1 MPARAGAYDMGGRAM
16 GRVMGTS
23 VLVVAVF
30 TGSAVVAAATR
41 DAPVALG
48 SDWPRFGWDVAGSGT
63 SPAATGIDASNVASL
78 AKEHVAIE
86 GTVDAAAIYLHDVQ
100 IGGASHDAFFVT
112 TTYGKTIAVDAAAGT
127 VLWTYTP
134 PNYSSWAGSRQ
145 ITNATPV
152 ADPDRQSI
160 YAASPDGHIQKLA
173 VSDGHAMWSTA
184 ITTLAHREKIA
195 SSLNYFRGRV
205 IAATAGYIGDAPPY
219 QGHVSILDAAN
230 GALLH
235 TWNSLCSDSTSMI
248 EPSTCAESGSAI
260 WGRTGAVIDTATGDI
275 YVATGN
281 GKWDGHTFWG
291 DATIR
296 LDSTATRM
304 LGNYTP
310 ENTQSLD
317 ETDTDV
323 GSTSPALLGG
333 GFVAQGG
340 KDGTIKLLDTTQM
353 QGTTPHRGGERQSV
367 STPTGARL
375 FTALTVMHTP
385 NATWLFA
392 ADNGGTAAWTFRD
405 EKLVPAWKNRNGGTT
420 PVVAGG
426 LLYVYDPRGGLRV
439 YEPSTGKLIT
449 TLECGEGHWNSPI
462 VVDGRIA
469 LPEGNANDHAT
480 SGYLDIW
487 HK

>member
-1 MPARAGAYDMGGRAM
+1 MGRAM
-16 GRVMGTS
+16 RTS
-23 VLVVAVF
+23 VLVAAVC
-30 TGSAVVAAATR
+30 TGAAVVVAAAR
-41 DAPVALG
+41 GAPRHAGAPLALG
-48 SDWPRFGWDVAGSGT
+48 NDWPRFGWDVAGSGS
-63 SPAATGIDASNVASL
+63 SPAATGIDSGNVASL
-78 AKEHVAIE
+78 TKQRVAIE
-86 GTVDAAAIYLHDVQ
+86 GTVDAAAIYLHGVE
-100 IGGASHDAFFVT
+100 ILGAPHDAFFVT
-112 TTYGKTIAVDAAAGT
+112 TTYGKTIAIDAVTAK
-127 VLWTYTP
+127 VLWIYTP
-134 PNYSSWAGSRQ
+134 PGYSSWAGSRQ

-160 YAASPDGHIQKLA
+160 YAASPDGHIQKIA
-173 VSDGHAMWSTA
+173 ISEGRPMWRTA
-184 ITTLAHREKIA
+184 ITRLPHREKIA
-195 SSLNYFRGRV
+195 SSLNYFRGHV
-205 IAATAGYIGDAPPY
+205 IATTAGYIGDAPPY

-248 EPSTCAESGSAI
+248 EPSTCSESGSAI
-260 WGRTGAVIDTATGDI
+260 WGRTGAVVDSTTGDI

-333 GFVAQGG
+333 GFIAQGG
-340 KDGTIKLLDTTQM
+340 KDGTIKLLDTTLM
-353 QGTTPHRGGERQSV
+353 RGTAPHRGGERQSV

-392 ADNGGTAAWTFRD
+392 ADNGGTAAWTFQD
-405 EKLVPAWKNRNGGTT
+405 DKLVPAWKNRNGGTT

-439 YEPSTGKLIT
+439 YDPSTGKLIT
-449 TLECGEGHWNSPI
+449 TLACGEGHWNSPI

-469 LPEGNANDHAT
+469 LPGGNADDHAT
-480 SGYLDIW
+480 TG
-487 HK
+487 

>member
-1 MPARAGAYDMGGRAM
+1 M
-16 GRVMGTS
+16 GRVIWTS
-23 VLVVAVF
+23 VLVVAVC
-30 TGSAVVAAATR
+30 TGMAAVVAASR
-41 DAPVALG
+41 PAPPYLAARVALG
-48 SDWPRFGWDVAGSGT
+48 NDWPRFGWDVAGSGS
-63 SPAATGIDASNVASL
+63 SPVPTGIDSGNVASL
-78 AKEHVAIE
+78 TRLRVSID
-86 GTVDAAAIYLHDVQ
+86 GTVDASAIYLHGVQ

-112 TTYGKTIAVDAAAGT
+112 TTYGKTIAIDAAAGT
-127 VLWTYTP
+127 ILWTYTP
-134 PNYSSWAGSRQ
+134 PNYRSWASSRQ

-152 ADPDRQSI
+152 ADPDRMSI

-173 VSDGHAMWSTA
+173 VSDGHSMWSTA
-184 ITTLAHREKIA
+184 ITKLAHREKIA
-195 SSLNYFRGRV
+195 SSLNYFHGRV
-205 IAATAGYIGDAPPY
+205 IATIGGYIGDAPPY
-219 QGHVSILDAAN
+219 QGHVSILDASN
-230 GALLH
+230 GTLLH

-248 EPSTCAESGSAI
+248 EPSTCPESGSAI
-260 WGRTGAVIDTATGDI
+260 WGRTGAVIDSATGDI

-281 GKWDGHTFWG
+281 GRWDGHTFWG

-310 ENTQSLD
+310 ANTQSLD

-333 GFVAQGG
+333 GFIAQGG
-340 KDGTIKLLDTTQM
+340 KDGTIKLLDTTLM
-353 QGTTPHRGGERQSV
+353 QGTKPHRGGERQSV

-375 FTALTVMHTP
+375 FTALTVLHTP

-405 EKLVPAWKNRNGGTT
+405 NTLQPAWKNRNGGTT

-439 YEPSTGKLIT
+439 YDPTTGRLIT
-449 TLECGEGHWNSPI
+449 TLECDAGHWNSPI

-469 LPEGNANDHAT
+469 LPEGDANDHAPT
-480 SGYLDIW
+480 GYLDIW

>member
-1 MPARAGAYDMGGRAM
+1 MRRIMR
-16 GRVMGTS
+16 
-23 VLVVAVF
+23 
-30 TGSAVVAAATR
+30 AAATGAALVTGLAAVLAATHP
-41 DAPVALG
+41 APRTPAALG
-48 SDWPRFGWDVAGSGT
+48 NDWPRFGWDVAGSGS
-63 SPAATGIDASNVASL
+63 SPAATGIDPTNVASL
-78 AKEHVAIE
+78 TKQRVAID
-86 GTVDAAAIYLHDVQ
+86 GTVDAAAIYLHGVQ

-112 TTYGKTIAVDAAAGT
+112 TTYGKTIAIDAAAAT

-134 PNYSSWAGSRQ
+134 PDYSSWAGSRQ

-184 ITTLAHREKIA
+184 ITKLAHREKIA

-205 IAATAGYIGDAPPY
+205 IATTGGYIGDAPPY
-219 QGHVSILDAAN
+219 QGHVSILDATN
-230 GALLH
+230 GAILH
-235 TWNSLCSDSTSMI
+235 TWNSLCSDSTAMI
-248 EPSTCAESGSAI
+248 EPSTCSESGSAI

-281 GKWDGHTFWG
+281 GKWDGQTFWG

-304 LGNYTP
+304 LGNHTP

-333 GFVAQGG
+333 GFIAQGG
-340 KDGTIKLLDTTQM
+340 KDGTIKLLDTTLM
-353 QGTTPHRGGERQSV
+353 RGSTPHRGGERQSV

-375 FTALTVMHTP
+375 FTALTVMHAP
-385 NATWLFA
+385 NETWLFA

-405 EKLVPAWKNRNGGTT
+405 GKLAPAWENRNGGTT

-449 TLECGEGHWNSPI
+449 TLACEAGHWNSPI

-469 LPEGNANDHAT
+469 LPEGNANDHAST
-480 SGYLDIW
+480 GYLDIW